1 MNELERLIMNIDRPE
16 PTSKLDACVTAILGQ
31 TQLRSS
37 TPRWKNALVTCA
49 VAACVGLLGFFAGR
63 QSARSAPASFPA
75 MARAVEPG
83 PRNESNLVAASVT
96 KVTLGENQLAG
107 LLVRPDHR
115 EGLLGNGPVT
125 VLTSVS
131 P

>member
-16 PTSKLDACVTAILGQ
+16 PTSKLDACVTALLGQ
-31 TQLRSS
+31 TQLNSR
-37 TPRWKNALVTCA
+37 TPRWKNAFVTCA
-49 VAACVGLLGFFAGR
+49 VAVCVGLLGFYAGR

-75 MARAVEPG
+75 MASAAPLG
-83 PRNESNLVAASVT
+83 PRNESKLVAASVT
-96 KVTLGENQLAG
+96 KVTLGDGQLSG
-107 LLVRPDHR
+107 LFVRPDHR

-125 VLTSVS
+125 VLTSAS